1 MSSIRQ
7 QLKHNRTQE
16 VATEAVHWTQE
27 HRNTILFSLIGGL
40 VLAAIILGLYAYMQK
55 QSDQASA
62 ALGQAVHVLTAPVR
76 QAGEPANPNEL
87 SFASAEERDKA
98 ALDELEGV
106 AGKFPR
112 TDAGKYAQYLAGS
125 VQVNEGDTANAEKS
139 FIRARENGDSKVSS
153 LAKLALANLY
163 LAINRDA
170 DAVNLYQDLI
180 DHPNTSV
187 PKETAEVQLAQY
199 YEGKNQKAEAV
210 KLYEQIKKDNGN
222 NEFADLAQQR
232 IAALTGASASAPGAA
247 PALAK

>member
-1 MSSIRQ
+1 MSSIRS
-7 QLKHNRTQE
+7 QLKHDRTKE

-27 HRNTILFSLIGGL
+27 HRNTILFSLVGGL

-62 ALGQAVHVLTAPVR
+62 ALGHAIHVLTAPIR
-76 QAGEPANPNEL
+76 QPGQPADPNNL
-87 SFASAEERDKA
+87 SFGSAQERDKA

-125 VQVNEGDTANAEKS
+125 VQVNQGDNANAEKS

-163 LAINRDA
+163 LSMDREA
-170 DAVNLYQDLI
+170 DAVKLYQDLI
-180 DHPNTSV
+180 EHPSTSV
-187 PKETAEVQLAQY
+187 PKETAEVQLAQF
-199 YEGKNQKAEAV
+199 YESKNQKTDAV
-210 KLYEQIKKDNGN
+210 KIYEQIKKDNAK
-222 NEFADLAQQR
+222 NEFGDLAQQR
-232 IAALTGASASAPGAA
+232 IAALTGASETPAAA
-247 PALAK
+247 PAMAK